1 MKGRVLDSP
10 IGKVGIW
17 GRDGA
22 VEEIVLGEE
31 REACDEA
38 LFLLEAEKEIMEY
51 FAGARMCFS
60 FPYRINAKGF
70 QLACL
75 NALLAVPYGKTIS
88 YAKLAQKA
96 GVPGGAR
103 AVGNAMNRNPLPI
116 LVPCHRVIRSD
127 GGIGGFSKGLAMKRV
142 LLELEGTQTDK

>member
-38 LFLLEAEKEIMEY
+38 LFLLEAEKEIM
-51 FAGARMCFS
+51 
-60 FPYRINAKGF
+60 
-70 QLACL
+70 
-75 NALLAVPYGKTIS
+75 
-88 YAKLAQKA
+88 
-96 GVPGGAR
+96 
-103 AVGNAMNRNPLPI
+103 
-116 LVPCHRVIRSD
+116 
-127 GGIGGFSKGLAMKRV
+127 
-142 LLELEGTQTDK
+142 

>member
-51 FAGARMCFS
+51 LAGARMCFS
-60 FPYRINAKGF
+60 FP
-70 QLACL
+70 
-75 NALLAVPYGKTIS
+75 
-88 YAKLAQKA
+88 
-96 GVPGGAR
+96 
-103 AVGNAMNRNPLPI
+103 
-116 LVPCHRVIRSD
+116 
-127 GGIGGFSKGLAMKRV
+127 
-142 LLELEGTQTDK
+142 